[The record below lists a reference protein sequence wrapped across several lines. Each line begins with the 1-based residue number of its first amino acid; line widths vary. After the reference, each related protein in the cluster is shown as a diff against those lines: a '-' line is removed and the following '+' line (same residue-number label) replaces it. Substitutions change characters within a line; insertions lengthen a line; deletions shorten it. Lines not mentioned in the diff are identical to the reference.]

1 MLRPGNVY
9 CGMRITDQT
18 IDQLFAKHGKVC
30 GGVRNDYFGLAF
42 LLQEYRLSE
51 DEAIPQVAFGG
62 NDYGVDGFHFDRDR
76 RNLYLFQF
84 KYSDSYQQFKVSFQR
99 LIDAGMPRLFD
110 ASDQDSSSNLLVQ
123 QIKSSLRENRNVIDS
138 VYIHFVFMGDP
149 QAAEQSKVLEDLKE
163 TLENKKFH
171 IEKCLGHEVTLAV
184 EFKSAKSRRVG
195 GGTHVQR
202 SRIYPL
208 HMGDVIDRDG
218 PTEERMHVGFVRLVD
233 LRAIYADMG
242 QRFFERNIRAAL
254 PPEGGVNKV
263 LKATFKRIVLDEKEP
278 PQVFAFNH
286 NGVTIYAE
294 ALEHVDGVWKVS
306 SPRLLNGAQT
316 VTTFDR
322 FLKENEANPRLTARK
337 AALDAISV
345 MCRIIT
351 SSEPE
356 FVTTV
361 TINNNRQ
368 NPVEPWNL
376 RANDRIQLELADKLR
391 DEVGL
396 YYERQENA
404 FDNLTDV
411 DVGELEVEGYK
422 AVELYRLAQTFAVV
436 DGEIDKLGRMR
447 EVFEDERP
455 YSQLFNES
463 RLKADSRKII
473 LCYKAGLYVSR
484 LMREVRQA
492 AQNKYDFVTRGRNL
506 LWALV
511 CQGMLNDPKINELSE
526 EYGQSLKME
535 IQFRKWL
542 LDLATRKCRLI
553 LADLIAEKAYKE
565 KVAEDNF
572 TFLKTTAAFKK
583 SMDIAYKRYKWTVRS
598 LS

>member
-1 MLRPGNVY
+1 
-9 CGMRITDQT
+9 MRITDQT

-51 DEAIPQVAFGG
+51 DEAITQIAFGG

-76 RNLYLFQF
+76 RNFYLFQF

-171 IEKCLGHEVTLAV
+171 IEKCLGREVTLAV
-184 EFKSAKSRRVG
+184 EFKSARSRRVG

-208 HMGDVIDRDG
+208 HMGDVIERDG
-218 PTEERMHVGFVRLVD
+218 PTEERMHVGFVRLFD

-322 FLKENEANPRLTARK
+322 FLKENEANPRLDARK
-337 AALDAISV
+337 GALEAIHV

-404 FDNLTDV
+404 FQNLTDV

-463 RLKADSRKII
+463 RLKADARKII
-473 LCYKAGLYVSR
+473 LCYKAGLYVGR

-511 CQGMLNDPKINELSE
+511 CQGMLNDPEINEWSE
-526 EYGQSLKME
+526 EYGQSLKMD
-535 IQFRKWL
+535 IQYRKWL

-553 LADLIAEKAYKE
+553 LADLIADKAYKE
-565 KVAEDNF
+565 KVAEDNY

-583 SMDIAYKRYKWTVRS
+583 SMDIAYKRYKWTVRG